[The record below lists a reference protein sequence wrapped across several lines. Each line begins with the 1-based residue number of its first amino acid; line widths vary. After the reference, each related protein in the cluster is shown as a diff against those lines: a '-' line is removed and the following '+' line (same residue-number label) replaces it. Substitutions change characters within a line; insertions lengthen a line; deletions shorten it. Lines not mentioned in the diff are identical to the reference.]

1 MFFLQTYF
9 GFLRVSSLLFK
20 PLQVKEFL
28 YGQVQTFD
36 ITMFHCLSTGICFS
50 SNFILAKELSIHTMS
65 GINAVSDINLT
76 S

>member
-1 MFFLQTYF
+1 MFFPKGFFDKPF

-36 ITMFHCLSTGICFS
+36 ITMFTV
-50 SNFILAKELSIHTMS
+50 LALEF
-65 GINAVSDINLT
+65 VSLQT
-76 S
+76 SF